1 MLKLHKIPKGLSLFS
16 PAFWLASFFA
26 SGLLRPASGT
36 WGSFLALIFAIFILI
51 KFNGLILFISSITL
65 FVIGLWASQVW
76 LAHDTQK
83 DPSAIVID
91 EAAGLFLTLSLL
103 PYNHQ
108 TSLSVLTILLGFGLF
123 RLFDILKPWP
133 VSYADKQLSG
143 ALGVMLDDML
153 AGLMAAGASILVL
166 KGLIYVF

>member
-1 MLKLHKIPKGLSLFS
+1 MLKLHSIPKGLGLFS
-16 PAFWLASFFA
+16 PAFWLASFFG

-36 WGSFLALIFAIFILI
+36 WGSLLAFILAI
-51 KFNGLILFISSITL
+51 IILIEFNKLTLFILSITL
-65 FVIGLWASQVW
+65 FFIGLWASTKW
-76 LAHDTQK
+76 LAHDTNK

-103 PYNHQ
+103 PYSHQ
-108 TSLSVLTILLGFGLF
+108 TSTASLTLLLGFGFF

-143 ALGVMLDDML
+143 ALGVMLDDIL
-153 AGLMAAGASILVL
+153 AGLMAAGASFLVL